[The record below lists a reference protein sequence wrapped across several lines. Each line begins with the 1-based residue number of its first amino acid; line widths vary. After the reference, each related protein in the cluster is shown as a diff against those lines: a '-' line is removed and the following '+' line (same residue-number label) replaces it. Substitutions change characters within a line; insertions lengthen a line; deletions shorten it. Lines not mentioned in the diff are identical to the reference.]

1 MYYEN
6 INIGQQ
12 WYSKNVHS
20 LKLFSGKYP
29 ELWCEKKAP
38 SEACKSPKY
47 NWPQYDCNQEIKPV

>member
-12 WYSKNVHS
+12 WYSKDFHS

-29 ELWCEKKAP
+29 ELWREKQPHLKPVRALNITGH
-38 SEACKSPKY
+38 SMTVIK
-47 NWPQYDCNQEIKPV
+47 IKPV